1 MGIDKDEKYA
11 KAIVQAMKDIGV
23 QLKKQNNILES
34 INKRLA
40 DSTAS
45 DISLELEEE

>member
-1 MGIDKDEKYA
+1 MLDRKEENYA

-23 QLKKQNNILES
+23 QIKKQNNILES

-40 DSTAS
+40 ADSTP
-45 DISLELEEE
+45 DIQSEEE